1 MGFLLTGSFTATIPG
16 PHCIPEDPEPSQV
29 TFSGD
34 SLTKEPLKDAVLTNL
49 PNSRPQHSLFFNFL
63 WDYQQYSDISPSDSI
78 LQLSLFGVEKICKYT
93 NKQINMKTKTK
104 AISITFF
111 PKGRGK
117 AILLSRFDSNPAA
130 LSTRNG
136 FYGW

>member
-1 MGFLLTGSFTATIPG
+1 
-16 PHCIPEDPEPSQV
+16 
-29 TFSGD
+29 
-34 SLTKEPLKDAVLTNL
+34 
-49 PNSRPQHSLFFNFL
+49 
-63 WDYQQYSDISPSDSI
+63 
-78 LQLSLFGVEKICKYT
+78 
-93 NKQINMKTKTK
+93 MKTKTK